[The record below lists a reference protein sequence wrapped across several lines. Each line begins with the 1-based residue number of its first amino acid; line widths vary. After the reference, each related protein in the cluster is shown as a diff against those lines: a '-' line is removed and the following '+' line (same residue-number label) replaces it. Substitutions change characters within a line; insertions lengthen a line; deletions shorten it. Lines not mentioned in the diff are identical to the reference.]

1 MSRPARGNRAAS
13 AHFGAFFCAAV
24 GERTYLR
31 FVPADDD
38 WRVADE
44 PVVREDGTCLR
55 IIECEQDTPRWFPD
69 WLEDRVY
76 DFWDVA
82 REDILDDWMVE
93 TDSANLQPKVRPL
106 NLRVAEFIRG
116 NPPPGMEQA
125 QIERA
130 LDILESPWPR
140 REEIMLRSD
149 ERTGTDAARFLV
161 EQVLETG
168 LEPAA
173 PPEPLPPITAD
184 DIELVCWMGG
194 RHCLTA
200 ADLARG
206 PPLPSFDLA
215 KGTRLTYGKPR
226 RRFLSVY
233 HAINSSLIRAASSA
247 PIMPPCHCFQMSST
261 A

>member
-1 MSRPARGNRAAS
+1 MDNLLTLQQRIMDKLALAAASVGVVAPVEGARGGGQVFTETRDEIEKLLHEDATLYERGGTASSAQTGEEYRQTLRKALDQNRDAIVRLPRKIGSGMAKGS
-13 AHFGAFFCAAV
+13 RRGAFFCAAV

-38 WRVADE
+38 WRVTDE

-55 IIECEQDTPRWFPD
+55 TIECEQDTPRWFPD

-93 TDSANLQPKVRPL
+93 TDPVNLQPKVRPL

-140 REEIMLRSD
+140 R
-149 ERTGTDAARFLV
+149 GGGHAAQLV
-161 EQVLETG
+161 RV
-168 LEPAA
+168 
-173 PPEPLPPITAD
+173 
-184 DIELVCWMGG
+184 
-194 RHCLTA
+194 R
-200 ADLARG
+200 
-206 PPLPSFDLA
+206 
-215 KGTRLTYGKPR
+215 
-226 RRFLSVY
+226 
-233 HAINSSLIRAASSA
+233 
-247 PIMPPCHCFQMSST
+247 
-261 A
+261 